1 MVVTETTVLRTTL
14 NGHICTRYSGEL
26 KGLTINGFLPALPA
40 YQNAHANID
49 VRMVM
54 PKFASKLKK
63 SVNANRLEI
72 NIVSEKKAQIN
83 APT

>member
-1 MVVTETTVLRTTL
+1 MLF
-14 NGHICTRYSGEL
+14 GMRYSGEL

-49 VRMVM
+49 VRTVM
-54 PKFASKLKK
+54 PKSASKLKM
-63 SVNANRLEI
+63 SVNANTLEI